1 MSRIAGKLSRFTQ
14 PEIKDLFAKARLIV
28 RNQAFTLLMAP
39 QTGEYGKILLIASR
53 RVGNAPQRNKLKRR
67 ARALFYEEKLYKKGF
82 DCILIFKKN
91 ASSLS
96 YEEFKNLIL
105 KGFEK
110 IHTQKKPSVSK

>member
-14 PEIKDLFAKARLIV
+14 PEIKELFSKSRLIL

-39 QTGEYGKILLIASR
+39 QDGQYGKILLIASR

-67 ARALFYEEKLYKKGF
+67 ARALFYEEKLYQKGY

-91 ASSLS
+91 APLLS

-110 IHTQKKPSVSK
+110 INKKKKPSVSE